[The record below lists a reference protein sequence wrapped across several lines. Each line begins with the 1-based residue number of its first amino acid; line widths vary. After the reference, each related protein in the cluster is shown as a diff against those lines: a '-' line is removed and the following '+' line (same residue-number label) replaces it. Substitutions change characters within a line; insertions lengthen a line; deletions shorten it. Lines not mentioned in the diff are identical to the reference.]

1 MHEFKI
7 MAGGRGFTVTS
18 SDSELAAAK
27 KAAVVL
33 QAAVHELTP
42 EQQDRLTPANQLLL
56 AAFRLADRSVDL
68 TDEVNKLQSEIL
80 ELKESLAAL
89 RQKNALPDP
98 DTVAALERLANSSEV
113 VAGRLEEI
121 FGDSA
126 DAARGKSVT

>member
-7 MAGGRGFTVTS
+7 MAGGRKFTVTS
-18 SDSELAAAK
+18 SDSELGAAK
-27 KAAVVL
+27 KAAVAL

-68 TDEVNKLQSEIL
+68 KDEVNKLQSEIL
-80 ELKESLAAL
+80 ALKESLATL

-98 DTVAALERLANSSEV
+98 DAVAALERLANSSEV

-126 DAARGKSVT
+126 DAASGKSVT